1 MVPTPAEAAVVSGE
15 GGEQREVSCSASSS
29 ACSNISIRLSSI
41 SGWDVEADATLLE
54 LLGEDSRILSEVS
67 GLLFRIVS
75 VSHESRRVAEVSVY
89 RHAHR
94 VFVLLFKSERQSRS
108 PKPGGQML
116 SADCDLLVQQV
127 DVNYII
133 RLFV

>member
-15 GGEQREVSCSASSS
+15 GGEQREGSCSASSS
-29 ACSNISIRLSSI
+29 ACSNISNRLSSS

-67 GLLFRIVS
+67 GLPVPSSLRIA
-75 VSHESRRVAEVSVY
+75 RVASCRRSICVSTCPSSLCVIVQVGTTVSLSQTWG
-89 RHAHR
+89 AN
-94 VFVLLFKSERQSRS
+94 VVSRLRLV
-108 PKPGGQML
+108 G
-116 SADCDLLVQQV
+116 SAV
-127 DVNYII
+127 DVKYI